1 MTQDFAVQIMYRG
14 ITTLIL
20 ASLPS
25 VGVGLL
31 VGLAIA
37 IFQAVTSIQ
46 EQTISFAPKVVAV
59 LLVIAV
65 TSPWMISLMVDFTAS
80 IWSNIAFMAR

>member
-1 MTQDFAVQIMYRG
+1 MNQDFAVQIMYRG

-20 ASLPS
+20 ASLPA

-46 EQTISFAPKVVAV
+46 EQTISFAPKVAAV
-59 LLVIAV
+59 LLIIAV
-65 TSPWMISLMVDFTAS
+65 TSPWMISLMVDFTTS